1 MNKKSVVWKSN
12 RRFNMGFLNN
22 TSVTV
27 DAVLTKK
34 GRELL
39 ARGQDEFKITK
50 FALADDEID
59 YSLWDTAHPNGSN
72 YYGAVIENMP
82 LLEAFV
88 DENQVMRYKLVS
100 LPKNTAKLPI
110 LEVPSPTLTFNGPG
124 VTQTITPNT
133 RNGSDNE
140 SGYSF
145 TLHDATIANLT
156 PIMVKKAA
164 VVKKKKR
171 RPGDI
176 GRPMGPDLLDFSPR
190 RGGGRVMAPGI
201 FPGGARNFA
210 LGRDFLE
217 REEIADLQVNVGAT
231 TPVFV
236 AEEERKKSITL
247 VGKSVNLVSRSITT
261 QTSTNVTVVGLDS
274 GATFNV
280 AVTVKAD
287 PSRL

>member
-1 MNKKSVVWKSN
+1 
-12 RRFNMGFLNN
+12 MGFLNN

-39 ARGQDEFKITK
+39 ARGQDEFRITK

-110 LEVPSPTLTFNGPG
+110 LEVPSPSLTFNGPG
-124 VTQTITPNT
+124 LTQTITTNT

-156 PIMVKKAA
+156 PVVVAKKDLIPIGQ
-164 VVKKKKR
+164 R
-171 RPGDI
+171 RIPRS
-176 GRPMGPDLLDFSPR
+176 GRRREEFPRPPEVNGRLLAPR
-190 RGGGRVMAPGI
+190 FAGR
-201 FPGGARNFA
+201 GARRISR
-210 LGRDFLE
+210 LEDDFII
-217 REEIADLQVNVGAT
+217 RKEIEDLQVNTGAT

-236 AEEERKKSITL
+236 AEEERKRAIT
-247 VGKSVNLVSRSITT
+247 VTGKSMNIVSRSVTT
-261 QTSTNVTVVGLDS
+261 QSSTNVTVVGLDS

-280 AVTVKAD
+280 AVTIKAD

>member
-1 MNKKSVVWKSN
+1 MNKKSVVWTSP
-12 RRFNMGFLNN
+12 RRVKMGFLNN

-27 DAVLTKK
+27 DAILTKK

-110 LEVPSPTLTFNGPG
+110 LEIPSPTLVFNGPG

-140 SGYSF
+140 SGYNF
-145 TLHDATIANLT
+145 ILHDAVIANLT
-156 PIMVKKAA
+156 PVIVAS
-164 VVKKKKR
+164 KKKR
-171 RPGDI
+171 SKRKRGI
-176 GRPMGPDLLDFSPR
+176 LGRGMKGRMGRMGGLGAFSAEAA
-190 RGGGRVMAPGI
+190 GK
-201 FPGGARNFA
+201 FLPGG
-210 LGRDFLE
+210 LLEPDFLADIE
-217 REEIADLQVNVGAT
+217 RDIADLQVNTGAT
-231 TPVFV
+231 TPVFLN
-236 AEEERKKSITL
+236 EEERKSSITIT
-247 VGKSVNLVSRSITT
+247 GKSVNVVSRSVTT
-261 QTSTNVTVVGLDS
+261 DTSTNVTVIGLDT
-274 GATFNV
+274 GATYNV

-287 PSRL
+287 PSKL

>member
-1 MNKKSVVWKSN
+1 MNKKSVVWTSP
-12 RRFNMGFLNN
+12 RRVKMGFLNN

-27 DAVLTKK
+27 DAILTKK

-110 LEVPSPTLTFNGPG
+110 LEIPSPTLTFNGPG
-124 VTQTITPNT
+124 ITQTISPNT

-140 SGYSF
+140 SGYNF
-145 TLHDATIANLT
+145 ILHDATIANLT
-156 PIMVKKAA
+156 PVIVASKKR
-164 VVKKKKR
+164 KKKR
-171 RPGDI
+171 PRPNLM
-176 GRPMGPDLLDFSPR
+176 GRFSP
-190 RGGGRVMAPGI
+190 GSAGKMLPPDIMDVI
-201 FPGGARNFA
+201 KED
-210 LGRDFLE
+210 LDQD
-217 REEIADLQVNVGAT
+217 IADLQVNTGAT
-231 TPVFV
+231 TPVFLN
-236 AEEERKKSITL
+236 EEERKSSITIT
-247 VGKSVNLVSRSITT
+247 GKSVNVVSRSVTT
-261 QTSTNVTVVGLDS
+261 DTSTNVTVIGLDT
-274 GATFNV
+274 GATYNV

-287 PSRL
+287 PSKL

>member
-1 MNKKSVVWKSN
+1 
-12 RRFNMGFLNN
+12 MGFLNN

-27 DAVLTKK
+27 DAILTKK

-110 LEVPSPTLTFNGPG
+110 LEIPSPTLAFNGPG

-140 SGYSF
+140 SGYNF
-145 TLHDATIANLT
+145 ILHDATIANLT
-156 PIMVKKAA
+156 PVVVASKK
-164 VVKKKKR
+164 KKKKR
-171 RPGDI
+171 VLGKKKKQSSFAKSVFQNGAVSKFIPE
-176 GRPMGPDLLDFSPR
+176 LDE
-190 RGGGRVMAPGI
+190 
-201 FPGGARNFA
+201 
-210 LGRDFLE
+210 DFLIAK
-217 REEIADLQVNVGAT
+217 EIEDLQVNTGAT
-231 TPVFV
+231 TPVFLN
-236 AEEERKKSITL
+236 EEERKSSITIT
-247 VGKSVNLVSRSITT
+247 GNSVNVVSRSVTSD
-261 QTSTNVTVVGLDS
+261 TSTNVTVIGLDT
-274 GATFNV
+274 GATFNI

-287 PSRL
+287 PSKL

>member
-1 MNKKSVVWKSN
+1 MNKKSIVWTSN
-12 RRFNMGFLNN
+12 RRVKMGFLNN

-27 DAVLTKK
+27 DAILTKK

-110 LEVPSPTLTFNGPG
+110 LEIPSPTLVFNGPG
-124 VTQTITPNT
+124 ITQTITPNT

-140 SGYSF
+140 SGYNF
-145 TLHDATIANLT
+145 ILHDAIIANLT
-156 PIMVKKAA
+156 PVIVAS
-164 VVKKKKR
+164 KKKR
-171 RPGDI
+171 STRKR
-176 GRPMGPDLLDFSPR
+176 RPMGLLGRGASGLGEKRGMGRFSAASM
-190 RGGGRVMAPGI
+190 GK
-201 FPGGARNFA
+201 FLPGGI
-210 LGRDFLE
+210 LEEDFLKDIE
-217 REEIADLQVNVGAT
+217 RDIADLQMNTGAT
-231 TPVFV
+231 TPVFLN
-236 AEEERKKSITL
+236 EEERKSSITIT
-247 VGKSVNLVSRSITT
+247 GKSVNVVSRSVTSD
-261 QTSTNVTVVGLDS
+261 TSTNVTVVGLDS
-274 GATFNV
+274 GATYNV

-287 PSRL
+287 PSKL

>member
-1 MNKKSVVWKSN
+1 
-12 RRFNMGFLNN
+12 MGFLNN

-39 ARGQDEFKITK
+39 ARGQDEFRITK

-110 LEVPSPTLTFNGPG
+110 LEVPSPSLSFNGPG
-124 VTQTITPNT
+124 LTQTITPNT

-156 PIMVKKAA
+156 PVVVAKKDLIPIGQ
-164 VVKKKKR
+164 R
-171 RPGDI
+171 RIPRS
-176 GRPMGPDLLDFSPR
+176 GRRREEFPRPPEVNGRLLAPR
-190 RGGGRVMAPGI
+190 FAGR
-201 FPGGARNFA
+201 GARRISR
-210 LGRDFLE
+210 LEDDFII
-217 REEIADLQVNVGAT
+217 RKEIEDLQVNTGAT

-236 AEEERKKSITL
+236 AEEERKRAIT
-247 VGKSVNLVSRSITT
+247 VTGKSMNIVSRSVTT
-261 QTSTNVTVVGLDS
+261 QSSTNVTVVGLDS

-280 AVTVKAD
+280 AVTIKAD

>member
-1 MNKKSVVWKSN
+1 
-12 RRFNMGFLNN
+12 MGFLNN

-59 YSLWDTAHPNGSN
+59 YSLWDVAHPNGSN

-110 LEVPSPTLTFNGPG
+110 LEVPSPSLNFNGPG
-124 VTQTITPNT
+124 ITQTITPNT

-140 SGYSF
+140 SGYNF
-145 TLHDATIANLT
+145 ILHDATIANLT
-156 PIMVKKAA
+156 PVIVKT
-164 VVKKKKR
+164 KKR
-171 RPGDI
+171 KGKKRAFESRPKRGRNFGMGDSTADI
-176 GRPMGPDLLDFSPR
+176 MRF
-190 RGGGRVMAPGI
+190 
-201 FPGGARNFA
+201 GARGKFNSKFSA
-210 LGRDFLE
+210 GILPPPLQEEFLVQQ
-217 REEIADLQVNVGAT
+217 EIEDLQFNTGAT

-236 AEEERKKSITL
+236 NEEERKSSITL
-247 VGKSVNLVSRSITT
+247 SGKSVNLVSRSVTT
-261 QTSTNVTVVGLDS
+261 DTSTNVTVIGLDS

-280 AVTVKAD
+280 AVTIKAD